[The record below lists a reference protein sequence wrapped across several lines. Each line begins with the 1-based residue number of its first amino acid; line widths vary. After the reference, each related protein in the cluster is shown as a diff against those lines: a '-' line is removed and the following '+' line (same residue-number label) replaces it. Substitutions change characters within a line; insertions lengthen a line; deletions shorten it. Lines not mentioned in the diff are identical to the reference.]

1 MEKTDKPFVRPEFA
15 LSLTK
20 YNDAAAIAHRVL
32 AKVCK
37 LATEGDG
44 ATILSLCEQ
53 GDKLLEE
60 ECAKVYK
67 GKKIS
72 KGGFLFFYSM
82 LDEFKLLDQKKK
94 KKRIP
99 GGFACVMEG

>member
-1 MEKTDKPFVRPEFA
+1 MTKPMEPLRQRTIRKLVCSSLFTLHSKVKLIVTLEFA

-37 LATEGDG
+37 LAIEGDG
-44 ATILSLCEQ
+44 STILSLCEQ

-72 KGGFLFFYSM
+72 KGGSRTLP
-82 LDEFKLLDQKKK
+82 L
-94 KKRIP
+94 
-99 GGFACVMEG
+99 